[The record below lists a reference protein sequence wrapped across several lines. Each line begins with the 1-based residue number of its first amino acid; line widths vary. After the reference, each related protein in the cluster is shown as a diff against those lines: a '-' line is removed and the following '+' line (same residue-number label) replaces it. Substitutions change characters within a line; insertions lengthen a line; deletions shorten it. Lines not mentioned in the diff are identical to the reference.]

1 LTDIRFEVAAPDLRP
16 AMVFDHV
23 EDATVNG
30 LAAQGNA
37 HAELLRFSDSRDVLV
52 SAARVLTPAAA
63 FLQLEGEGNGGI
75 TVDGGDLSKAGETV
89 VVRAGAKKDAVRV
102 RG

>member
-1 LTDIRFEVAAPDLRP
+1 
-16 AMVFDHV
+16 MVFDHV

-30 LAAQGNA
+30 FAAQGNTN
-37 HAELLRFSDSRDVLV
+37 AELLRFTASRDVLV

-75 TVDGGDLSKAGETV
+75 TVDGGDLSKAGEAV
-89 VVRAGAKKDAVRV
+89 VLRAGAKKDAVRV